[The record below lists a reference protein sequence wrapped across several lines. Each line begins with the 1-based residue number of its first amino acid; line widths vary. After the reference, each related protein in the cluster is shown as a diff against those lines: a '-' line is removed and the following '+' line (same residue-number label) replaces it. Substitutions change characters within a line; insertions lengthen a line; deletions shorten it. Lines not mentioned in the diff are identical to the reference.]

1 MFIPEWLLAV
11 AITMFVIDIFLPTE
25 ILSWISLLMISVYVV
40 WKIDPPILWG
50 ILIFIITFSSV
61 TIFYYLFL
69 RRFISPIVSM
79 LQSIIDLMVRYN
91 IKDRD
96 LREKQFIKL
105 DDGTVLSYDFYQ
117 HVSDDEDNWNVP
129 TDVLYGIYDEVVFY
143 STMIEFLETHP
154 SCKLTVKS
162 DAQHYFHTE
171 EEMQFIKEWILR
183 GLEQ

>member
-69 RRFISPIVSM
+69 RRFISPIVSKTIVRNSPKQK
-79 LQSIIDLMVRYN
+79 LSSIVGEKVIIENVKGINMVKCCGELWP
-91 IKDRD
+91 IASTSPLLKA
-96 LREKQFIKL
+96 
-105 DDGTVLSYDFYQ
+105 GTV
-117 HVSDDEDNWNVP
+117 VIVENVFEGQ
-129 TDVLYGIYDEVVFY
+129 LVVR
-143 STMIEFLETHP
+143 P
-154 SCKLTVKS
+154 
-162 DAQHYFHTE
+162 Q
-171 EEMQFIKEWILR
+171 
-183 GLEQ
+183 